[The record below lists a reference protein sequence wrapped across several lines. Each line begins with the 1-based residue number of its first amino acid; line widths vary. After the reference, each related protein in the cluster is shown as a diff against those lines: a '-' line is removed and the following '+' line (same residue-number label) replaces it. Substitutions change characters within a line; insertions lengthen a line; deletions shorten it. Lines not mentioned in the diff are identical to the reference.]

1 MNHPLCLVMDEWIIK
16 CVTERNFVKTWIQ
29 LETMMLSEISP
40 MEEDSCTSSS
50 WSAESKAIEFVGVE
64 RRRLVTETGLGK
76 GNLAVKDTMLTEVG
90 GINLTIIFRFITKH
104 TEYSK

>member
-1 MNHPLCLVMDEWIIK
+1 MLQKGILFA
-16 CVTERNFVKTWIQ
+16 TTWIE

-40 MEEDSCTSSS
+40 VEEDSCTSSS

-64 RRRLVTETGLGK
+64 RRRLVTETGLGY
-76 GNLAVKDTMLTEVG
+76 GDMTVKDATLSEVG
-90 GINLTIIFRFITKH
+90 RINLTIIFRFIAKH

>member
-1 MNHPLCLVMDEWIIK
+1 MLQKGILF
-16 CVTERNFVKTWIQ
+16 VTTWIE

-64 RRRLVTETGLGK
+64 RRRLVTETGLRK
-76 GNLAVKDTMLTEVG
+76 GDVTVKDATLSEVG
-90 GINLTIIFRFITKH
+90 GINLTIIFRFIAKH

>member
-1 MNHPLCLVMDEWIIK
+1 MLQKGILFA
-16 CVTERNFVKTWIQ
+16 TTWIE

-40 MEEDSCTSSS
+40 VEEDSCTSSS

-64 RRRLVTETGLGK
+64 RRLVTETGLGN
-76 GNLAVKDTMLTEVG
+76 GDMTVKDATLSEVG
-90 GINLTIIFRFITKH
+90 GINLTIIFRFIAKH

>member
-1 MNHPLCLVMDEWIIK
+1 MLQEGILFA
-16 CVTERNFVKTWIQ
+16 TTWIE

-40 MEEDSCTSSS
+40 VEEDSCTSSS

-64 RRRLVTETGLGK
+64 RRRLISETGLGN
-76 GNLAVKDTMLTEVG
+76 GDMTVKDVTLSEVG
-90 GINLTIIFRFITKH
+90 GINLTIIFRFIAKH